1 MTKKPEKPRAFLLGV
16 VTAELLSDIE
26 AEIHRIESEKSGGQP
41 QSGKIRNSSNQNFP
55 KGTSHD

>member
-1 MTKKPEKPRAFLLGV
+1 MTKKPEKPRAFLFGV

-26 AEIHRIESEKSGGQP
+26 AEIHRIESEKSGGQSR
-41 QSGKIRNSSNQNFP
+41 SGKIRNSSNQTFP